1 MMAHDFSQKGVRS
14 RKNQSGS
21 DEIDVD
27 MKQGKSRDKYERVA
41 IAREHDLY
49 LCVLQWI
56 RSEEARIFHQAAQQI
71 ACILV

>member
-14 RKNQSGS
+14 RKNQSES

-41 IAREHDLY
+41 IAREHDLC
-49 LCVLQWI
+49 LCVLQCF
-56 RSEEARIFHQAAQQI
+56 RSEEARIFHQVAQQI
-71 ACILV
+71 ACTLV